1 MKKLLLLFIFI
12 SSISFSQ
19 DQQDQPEQK
28 ECPVPIS
35 CTETIYRASY
45 SLTVKE
51 NENLHAQVQQLTQM
65 LLQEKQIRSKAQR
78 KASFYKY
85 LIDSIIEKFYD
96 FIYWQDLSIQKLTR
110 EAGELE
116 DKLLQEKE

>member
-1 MKKLLLLFIFI
+1 MKQILLFLLLT
-12 SSISFSQ
+12 SSLSVFCQ
-19 DQQDQPEQK
+19 EQI
-28 ECPVPIS
+28 ECPIPIP
-35 CTETIYRASY
+35 CTETIYKASY
-45 SLTVKE
+45 ELTVKE
-51 NENLHAQVQQLTQM
+51 NEELHAQVQQLTQM